1 MIVDPDFLDH
11 WKTLMLA
18 DLLGDPQAPLYVIR
32 IWGHCQ
38 MRRQWVF
45 DSLPPSALKALC
57 RFDGAADKLDAA
69 LTTAGFI
76 RRDQAG
82 TVTVCEWEIYNASLV
97 ANWTNGKKG
106 GRPQKS
112 REEKPMGNP
121 SVTHGLP
128 MANPW
133 QTHGEPTPSI
143 SSSSSS
149 LSSLSSSS
157 DATKP
162 NAEPFESDTPAALP
176 PGIPGFFLVWN
187 AYPPHRRKGRYESET
202 FWREQKLEA
211 KADAVLAG
219 LEAWKKSQQWID
231 GRIERFDNWLQDGQW
246 ENAPTEST
254 NGPDH
259 RNQSHRR
266 QTSEDARRA
275 ADRASRVGGDA
286 RPAVKVY

>member
-76 RRDQAG
+76 RRDQSG

-157 DATKP
+157 EATKP
-162 NAEPFESDTPAALP
+162 NAEPFESDTPVPRP
-176 PGIPGFFLVWN
+176 PETPGFFRFMN
-187 AYPPHRRKGRYESET
+187 AYPSHRKNARYAAEDLWRAMVLEPKTEAILTGLEVWKASDQ
-202 FWREQKLEA
+202 WREGK
-211 KADAVLAG
+211 VNR
-219 LEAWKKSQQWID
+219 ID
-231 GRIERFDNWLQDGQW
+231 NFLKDSMW
-246 ENAPTEST
+246 ENLPPEST